1 MNISPDSVLLHPG
14 YVTAIEYPQNCEVRK
29 VQDKGYIHFRG
40 KIFKTSKAF
49 KGYPVALQ
57 PTQTEGV
64 FAVYF
69 CHHKITQ
76 IDIQIPLWEAYM
88 RCRPGRVDTK
98 ADSPR

>member
-76 IDIQIPLWEAYM
+76 IDIQIPL
-88 RCRPGRVDTK
+88 
-98 ADSPR
+98 